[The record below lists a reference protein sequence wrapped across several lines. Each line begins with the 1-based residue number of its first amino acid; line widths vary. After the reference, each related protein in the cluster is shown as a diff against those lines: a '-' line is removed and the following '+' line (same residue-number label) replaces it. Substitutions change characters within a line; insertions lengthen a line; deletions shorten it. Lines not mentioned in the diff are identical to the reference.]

1 MENAAE
7 ALKMGAAILIFIIA
21 LTTAFSMFGLAKQ
34 TADSIIAMRD
44 KQAYLESE
52 EVENILYT
60 QSSSIQ
66 TGAQAG
72 SILSVVGGF
81 TTRGDRVVDISD
93 VVSTIYRYSKEK
105 YGVTIVTQTG
115 NVIARFDS
123 TREMSYMSNWNSRT
137 TAQKNAIAKLIKDNL
152 VNNYVSI
159 NLDRGTLEDLYELRD
174 ANNNKRYGENWRG
187 NDETIKE
194 KINVDLNGG
203 TFQNLGLK
211 YEGKKILDKITGKKI
226 VEVTNEIDRNEYLQ
240 GDDGADTELLQQ
252 YNMPTVEIIYIVY
265 NN

>member
-123 TREMSYMSNWNSRT
+123 TTEMSYMSNWNSRT
-137 TAQKNAIAKLIKDNL
+137 TAQKNAIAK
-152 VNNYVSI
+152 
-159 NLDRGTLEDLYELRD
+159 
-174 ANNNKRYGENWRG
+174 
-187 NDETIKE
+187 
-194 KINVDLNGG
+194 
-203 TFQNLGLK
+203 
-211 YEGKKILDKITGKKI
+211 
-226 VEVTNEIDRNEYLQ
+226 
-240 GDDGADTELLQQ
+240 
-252 YNMPTVEIIYIVY
+252 
-265 NN
+265 